1 MTSQLEDYQKL
12 ASDLRTELDTLKTAQ
27 ADKERE
33 LQTQLREMER
43 ERRQIKAEL
52 DRYEQMH
59 V

>member
-12 ASDLRTELDTLKTAQ
+12 ASDLRTDLDMLKTAQ

>member
-12 ASDLRTELDTLKTAQ
+12 VSDLRTDLDMLKTAQ